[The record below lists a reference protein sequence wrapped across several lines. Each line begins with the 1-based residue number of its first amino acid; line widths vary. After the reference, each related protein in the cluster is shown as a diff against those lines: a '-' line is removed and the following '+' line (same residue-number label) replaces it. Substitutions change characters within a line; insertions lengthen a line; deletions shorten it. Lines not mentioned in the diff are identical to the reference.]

1 MISKKFSNIFSE
13 NVVQENLRGRYFS
26 IPEGDKIIFF
36 ISCKKKSVIISLLF
50 GCFFSFF
57 FFFFFFFVCV
67 CVYFVRSFLDCCFM
81 VSCLVGF
88 MLMIW

>member
-36 ISCKKKSVIISLLF
+36 ISCKKKISNYFFVVWLLF
-50 GCFFSFF
+50 FFCFFFC
-57 FFFFFFFVCV
+57 VCV